1 MKKNTKKTTPSVSTA
16 AAPAKKASV
25 KKAAPKTQRVT
36 FSVRADV
43 GSTVYLA
50 GDFND
55 WDPTVKPMTDK
66 KGDGLFT
73 TTVSLPPG
81 DHQYKFVING
91 TWCADPDCPDWVQNE
106 LGTLNSVKRV

>member
-1 MKKNTKKTTPSVSTA
+1 MKKSVKTTPKTT
-16 AAPAKKASV
+16 AKKT
-25 KKAAPKTQRVT
+25 APKTQRVT

-55 WDPTVKPMTDK
+55 WDPTVKQMTDK
-66 KGDGLFT
+66 KNEGLFT
-73 TTVSLPPG
+73 TTVSLTPG
-81 DHQYKFVING
+81 EHQYKFVING

-106 LGTLNSVKRV
+106 LGTLNSVKKV

>member
-1 MKKNTKKTTPSVSTA
+1 MKTTPKTTTKKT
-16 AAPAKKASV
+16 
-25 KKAAPKTQRVT
+25 APKTQRVT

-55 WDPTVKPMTDK
+55 WDPTVKQMTDK
-66 KGDGLFT
+66 KNEGLFT
-73 TTVSLPPG
+73 TTVSLTPG
-81 DHQYKFVING
+81 EHQYKFVING

-106 LGTLNSVKRV
+106 LGTLNSVKKV